1 VLEPDEGKLSRPVLR
16 GLEASNRLRLL
27 GNEWAKIKDAAAL
40 YWPDAALDTQ
50 MSRQEASRR
59 LLLSGMDQLRATAQ
73 AERRAAVNGY
83 AQSLQPPADKM
94 LSALPVGPE

>member
-1 VLEPDEGKLSRPVLR
+1 VLYITLILTS
-16 GLEASNRLRLL
+16 
-27 GNEWAKIKDAAAL
+27 NEWQKIKAAAAL

-59 LLLSGMDQLRATAQ
+59 LLLSGIDQLRQAAQ
-73 AERRAAVNGY
+73 GERQVAVNAY

-94 LSALPVGPE
+94 LPTVCRQVPRNVGNCRH

>member
-1 VLEPDEGKLSRPVLR
+1 MILTS
-16 GLEASNRLRLL
+16 
-27 GNEWAKIKDAAAL
+27 NEWAKIKAAAAL

-59 LLLSGMDQLRATAQ
+59 LLLSGIDQLRQVAQ
-73 AERRAAVNGY
+73 AERQVGVAAY

-94 LSALPVGPE
+94 QPTLTGIWTEAMAPITKSSPRHHLLS